1 MWWGAQ
7 LLEELLEEDDSA
19 PDVWYLLAMCLH
31 GGDDLEDALDAAQRG
46 HAAALKAGTAP
57 SDSRWDFA
65 ELKVRA
71 TCPPRCQAVI

>member
-1 MWWGAQ
+1 MRTLA
-7 LLEELLEEDDSA
+7 LLDLSEQISGLRLRLVVGPHDHLGQDSKQ
-19 PDVWYLLAMCLH
+19 
-31 GGDDLEDALDAAQRG
+31 DALDAAQRG